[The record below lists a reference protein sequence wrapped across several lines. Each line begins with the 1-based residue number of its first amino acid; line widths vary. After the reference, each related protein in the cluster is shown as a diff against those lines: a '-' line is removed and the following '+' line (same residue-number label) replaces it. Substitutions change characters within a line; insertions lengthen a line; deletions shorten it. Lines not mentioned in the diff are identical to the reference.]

1 MSKRGPFVKRQA
13 ARARVGATAFVLR
26 AEGCAGP
33 FVVDNL
39 SAGGAL
45 LLGGSG
51 WRPGETFEIQLRLH
65 SGAELRTSAA
75 VLRCE
80 RRREEMSVAVQF
92 QNMPADVEDALQDAV
107 AAALEHHRAQ
117 AAAAIVVVT
126 PWPHDADVVSGA
138 ISRSGATPLIVTTF
152 LDALRWLQ
160 DPRMLVKALIV
171 DADAESGSG
180 MEALEW
186 CAAEFPAVRRVLLVP
201 EAGGAEQRNTQRACA
216 TLARPITARRLA
228 RALGRVSARRRS
240 RARSAASSPA

>member
-1 MSKRGPFVKRQA
+1 MRKRGPLVKRQA
-13 ARARVGATAFVLR
+13 ARARLGATAFVLR
-26 AEGCAGP
+26 AGGCAGP

-45 LLGGSG
+45 LIGGTE
-51 WRPGETFEIQLRLH
+51 WRTGERFELQLRLQ

-80 RRREEMSVAVQF
+80 RRRDEAFVAVQF
-92 QNMPADVEDALQDAV
+92 QNVPPEVEDALQDAV
-107 AAALEHHRAQ
+107 AEAIEHHRAQ
-117 AAAAIVVVT
+117 AASAIVVVT
-126 PWPHDADVVSGA
+126 PWPHDVEVVSGA

-160 DPRMLVKALIV
+160 DPRVLVKALIV

-186 CAAEFPAVRRVLLVP
+186 CAEEFPAVRRVLLVP
-201 EAGGAEQRNTQRACA
+201 EAGGAEQRNTHRACA
-216 TLARPITARRLA
+216 TLARPITARRLT
-228 RALGRVSARRRS
+228 RALGRVSARRRE
-240 RARSAASSPA
+240 RARSVSSPA